1 MHALRALTV
10 ALAIALPG
18 AAAYAEGDHDLE
30 QVLVESAST
39 PAQHQALANHFRAK
53 AAAARKGAEEHR
65 AMAKTY
71 GGSKL
76 VIAEAQRK
84 HCTDLAQSLDA
95 QAKLY
100 DELAAGHEA
109 EAKKP

>member
-1 MHALRALTV
+1 MYAFRAV
-10 ALAIALPG
+10 ALALVLALASV
-18 AAAYAEGDHDLE
+18 AAHAEGDHSLEDL
-30 QVLVESAST
+30 LVESAST
-39 PAQHQALANHFRAK
+39 PAQHEALAHHFHAK
-53 AAAARKGAEEHR
+53 AASARKEAERHR

-84 HCTDLAQSLDA
+84 HCADLAQNLDA
-95 QAKLY
+95 QAKIY

-109 EAKKP
+109 EAKK

>member
-1 MHALRALTV
+1 MSALRAV
-10 ALAIALPG
+10 ALALVLAFFG
-18 AAAYAEGDHDLE
+18 AAASAADHDLE
-30 QVLVESAST
+30 DVLVESAST
-39 PAQHQALANHFRAK
+39 PAEHQALANHFHAK
-53 AAAARKGAEEHR
+53 AAAARKEAERHR

-84 HCTDLAQSLDA
+84 HCADLAQSFDA
-95 QAKLY
+95 QAKYY

-109 EAKKP
+109 EAKKE